1 MTETVKT
8 SRISMSDLVDNYAE
22 LHAQI
27 NDLTEK
33 ANALKAE
40 LIASGEKQIKG
51 SFIKATISVS
61 APRVT
66 VDYKGIVAELAP
78 PEPLIQAHTKV
89 GTPVASVRLYA
100 L

>member
-1 MTETVKT
+1 MTNLVNTVD
-8 SRISMSDLVDNYAE
+8 RFAE

-27 NDLTEK
+27 NALTEE

-40 LIASGEKQIKG
+40 LIASGESTIKG
-51 SFIKATISVS
+51 TFVKASVSVS

-66 VDYKGIVAELAP
+66 VDWRSVSEQLNP
-78 PEPLIQAHTKV
+78 PEELVKACTKV
-89 GTPVASVRLYA
+89 GNPVASVRLYG